1 MGKVITKVTSAI
13 ITTILVFS
21 NLLVL
26 GGEVIAYGGE
36 LEEQNT
42 KTNNSKVEINSYFDH
57 REHRKLQKKERY
69 I

>member
-36 LEEQNT
+36 YKNKQF
-42 KTNNSKVEINSYFDH
+42 KSRI
-57 REHRKLQKKERY
+57 
-69 I
+69 

>member
-36 LEEQNT
+36 L
-42 KTNNSKVEINSYFDH
+42 I
-57 REHRKLQKKERY
+57 QKQTIQK
-69 I
+69 

>member
-42 KTNNSKVEINSYFDH
+42 KNKQLKSRI
-57 REHRKLQKKERY
+57 
-69 I
+69 